1 MKDLVSQMLSDTFES
16 MRRKTEAREHGRRRA
31 ARVTEALERAVEGTD
46 PAIRYLPGYRKKLQ
60 EAIAISLEYTERF
73 IAEIPGAIEVS
84 RRTFVSDPC
93 VNAFF
98 VNVKDLQTVFST
110 SSEIREFLEACR
122 HEIPH
127 CYALLCMHKS
137 EKTVMGVELDG
148 EVLKRDVSQTA
159 VSFSDH
165 RIYAPAPTE
174 AETREGLRQCLFE
187 GLVTHALGRIMHLK
201 LANHRLQQERQA
213 LQARLRYLQKTPAHG
228 PGPAPA
234 GARTAGGAE
243 DIMARLRKIEGELL
257 NSRLSAP
264 QVSLNEVH
272 AVFRRPDNF
281 IRIRKSTLTLSKM
294 GIRIDLHSPQPS
306 NVIHLTEVEI
316 GEELPRV
323 VTLAKFPRD
332 ELLPLPEFLAQRIF
346 S

>member
-1 MKDLVSQMLSDTFES
+1 MKDLVSQMLSGTFETL
-16 MRRKTEAREHGRRRA
+16 RRKTETREHGRRRA

-46 PAIRYLPGYRKKLQ
+46 PSIRYLRGYRKKLQ
-60 EAIAISLEYTERF
+60 EAIEISLDYTERF

-98 VNVKDLQTVFST
+98 VNVDDLQTVFST
-110 SSEIREFLEACR
+110 SSEIREFLEAC
-122 HEIPH
+122 HNEIPH

-148 EVLKRDVSQTA
+148 EVLKRDVYQTA

-201 LANHRLQQERQA
+201 LSNHRLQQERQA
-213 LQARLRYLQKTPAHG
+213 LHARLRYLQKTPAQG
-228 PGPAPA
+228 PGHAPA
-234 GARTAGGAE
+234 DARTAGEAE

-272 AVFRRPDNF
+272 AVFRRPDRF

-294 GIRIDLHSPQPS
+294 GIRIDLHSPQPG
-306 NVIHLTEVEI
+306 NVIQLTEVEV

-332 ELLPLPEFLAQRIF
+332 ELLPRPEFLAQRIF